1 MDLYTR
7 LFLAPSISYIETI
20 HDRKYSPELKI
31 SPTIVNEVR
40 RIDFQV
46 ISLFTSSFYMKKGK
60 HTCVFYIKFFFQTQG
75 DSWEAEQST
84 INLDADDPFEI
95 AIESENLFKATPETN
110 GLRSSDVQLNVN
122 LFSANCGDAIEVN
135 KKEKIN
141 RRMK

>member
-60 HTCVFYIKFFFQTQG
+60 HTCIFYIKFFFSDSRRLLGSWTKHHQFGRRRSVWNRDREWKPIQG
-75 DSWEAEQST
+75 NARNKW
-84 INLDADDPFEI
+84 
-95 AIESENLFKATPETN
+95 
-110 GLRSSDVQLNVN
+110 
-122 LFSANCGDAIEVN
+122 IEVIRCSTQR
-135 KKEKIN
+135 KSVLRQL
-141 RRMK
+141 RRCNWGE